1 MIQRIQTLY
10 LLLAAVACGLLFH
23 TFFAMGKLADEAP
36 VVLQAASGT
45 TFDDGKFNI
54 QDNLVITLLTAAAV
68 LMAFITIL
76 LYNKRGLQA
85 KMVSFFILIAVL
97 INVLSLYIIFNDLQS
112 VQQIIDVSFEIGAG
126 AFLPAIA
133 LIGGFLALRGIRK
146 DDKIVKSM
154 DRLR

>member
-23 TFFAMGKLADEAP
+23 SFFAMGKLADEAP

-45 TFDDGKFNI
+45 TFSDGKFTI
-54 QDNLVITLLTAAAV
+54 QDNLVITLLTAFGV
-68 LMAFITIL
+68 LMAIITIL
-76 LYNKRGLQA
+76 LYKKRALQA
-85 KMVSFFILIAVL
+85 KLVSFFILIAVL
-97 INVLSLYIIFNDLQS
+97 INGLSLYIMFRDLQS
-112 VQQIIDVSFEIGAG
+112 VQENIDASFEIGAG

-133 LIGGFLALRGIRK
+133 LIGGFLALRGIRN